1 MSASVSPEPQNDSL
15 AFNLSN
21 HFLIATPTVS
31 GDLFEKSLVY
41 ICQHTADGALGLI
54 VNKTTDIELHDL
66 FDQVKLPLPR
76 LDLRPMLVLEGGP
89 LYTERGFVLHER
101 IRPIEITPPSANA
114 DAQGDGEEGIYA
126 SSILITQANLELTTS
141 TDIMHAIANGGG
153 PQQVLMT
160 LGYASWGGGQL
171 EEEIAENAWLVLQTE
186 KVEEL
191 LFYTDPDAR
200 YAKALQLLGMD
211 EWMLGAGVGHA

>member
-1 MSASVSPEPQNDSL
+1 MSATVSPEPQNDSL

-54 VNKTTDIELHDL
+54 VNKTTDIELQDL

-101 IRPIEITPPSANA
+101 IRPIEITPPSVNA

-126 SSILITQANLELTTS
+126 SSLLITQANLELTTS

-171 EEEIAENAWLVLQTE
+171 EEEIAQNAWLVLQTE

>member
-1 MSASVSPEPQNDSL
+1 MSATVSPEPQNDSL

-21 HFLIATPTVS
+21 HFLIATPTVN

-41 ICQHTADGALGLI
+41 ICQHSADGALGLI
-54 VNKTTDIELHDL
+54 VNKTTDIELQDL

-101 IRPIEITPPSANA
+101 IRPVEITPPSVNA

-126 SSILITQANLELTTS
+126 SSLLITQANLELTTS

-153 PQQVLMT
+153 PEQVLMT

>member
-1 MSASVSPEPQNDSL
+1 MSATASPEPQNDSL

-41 ICQHTADGALGLI
+41 ICQHSADGALGLI
-54 VNKTTDIELHDL
+54 VNKTTDIELQDL
-66 FDQVKLPLPR
+66 FEQVKLPLPR

-171 EEEIAENAWLVLQTE
+171 EEEIAQNAWLVLQTE

-191 LFYTDPDAR
+191 LFYTDPEAR

-211 EWMLGAGVGHA
+211 EWMLSAGAGHA

>member
-1 MSASVSPEPQNDSL
+1 MSATVSPEPQNDSL

-21 HFLIATPTVS
+21 HFLIATPTVN

-41 ICQHTADGALGLI
+41 ICQHSTDGALGLI
-54 VNKTTDIELHDL
+54 VNKTTDIELQDL

-101 IRPIEITPPSANA
+101 IRPIEITPPSVNA

-126 SSILITQANLELTTS
+126 SSLLITQANLELTTS

>member
-1 MSASVSPEPQNDSL
+1 MSATVSPEPQNDSL

-21 HFLIATPTVS
+21 HFLIATPTVN

-41 ICQHTADGALGLI
+41 ICQHSADGALGLI
-54 VNKTTDIELHDL
+54 VNKTTDIELQDL

-101 IRPIEITPPSANA
+101 IRPVEITPPSVNA

-141 TDIMHAIANGGG
+141 TDIMHAIANGGS

>member
-1 MSASVSPEPQNDSL
+1 M
-15 AFNLSN
+15 
-21 HFLIATPTVS
+21 
-31 GDLFEKSLVY
+31 
-41 ICQHTADGALGLI
+41 
-54 VNKTTDIELHDL
+54 
-66 FDQVKLPLPR
+66 
-76 LDLRPMLVLEGGP
+76 
-89 LYTERGFVLHER
+89 
-101 IRPIEITPPSANA
+101 
-114 DAQGDGEEGIYA
+114 
-126 SSILITQANLELTTS
+126 ITQANLELTTS

>member
-1 MSASVSPEPQNDSL
+1 MSATVSPEPQNDSL

-21 HFLIATPTVS
+21 HFLIATPSVN

-41 ICQHTADGALGLI
+41 ICQHSADGALGLI
-54 VNKTTDIELHDL
+54 VNKTTDIELQDL

-101 IRPIEITPPSANA
+101 IRPIEITPPSVNA

-126 SSILITQANLELTTS
+126 SSLLITQANLELTTS

-191 LFYTDPDAR
+191 LFYTDPEAR

>member
-21 HFLIATPTVS
+21 HFLIATPTVN

-41 ICQHTADGALGLI
+41 ICQHSADGALGLI
-54 VNKTTDIELHDL
+54 VNKTTDIELQDL

-101 IRPIEITPPSANA
+101 IRPVEITPPSVNA

-126 SSILITQANLELTTS
+126 SSLLITQANLELTTS

-153 PQQVLMT
+153 PEQVLMT

>member
-1 MSASVSPEPQNDSL
+1 MSATVSPEPQNDSL

-21 HFLIATPTVS
+21 HFLIATPTVN

-41 ICQHTADGALGLI
+41 ICQHSADGALGLI
-54 VNKTTDIELHDL
+54 VNKTTDIELQDL

-89 LYTERGFVLHER
+89 LYTERGFVLPER
-101 IRPIEITPPSANA
+101 IRPIEITPPSVNA
-114 DAQGDGEEGIYA
+114 DAQADGEEGIYA
-126 SSILITQANLELTTS
+126 SSLLITQANLELTTS

>member
-1 MSASVSPEPQNDSL
+1 MSATVSPEPQNDSL

-31 GDLFEKSLVY
+31 GDLFEKSLLY

-54 VNKTTDIELHDL
+54 VNKTTDIELQDL

-101 IRPIEITPPSANA
+101 IRPIEITPPSVNA

-126 SSILITQANLELTTS
+126 SSLLITQANLELTTS

-171 EEEIAENAWLVLQTE
+171 EEEIAQNAWLVLQTE

>member
-1 MSASVSPEPQNDSL
+1 MSATVSPEPQNDSL

-21 HFLIATPTVS
+21 HFLIATPTVN

-41 ICQHTADGALGLI
+41 ICQHSADGALGLI
-54 VNKTTDIELHDL
+54 VNKTTDIELQDL

-101 IRPIEITPPSANA
+101 IRPIEITPPSVNA

-126 SSILITQANLELTTS
+126 SSLLITQANLELTTS

>member
-1 MSASVSPEPQNDSL
+1 MSATVSPEPQNDSL

-54 VNKTTDIELHDL
+54 VNKTTDIELQDL

-126 SSILITQANLELTTS
+126 SSLLITQANLELTTS

-171 EEEIAENAWLVLQTE
+171 EEEIAQNAWLVLQTE

-191 LFYTDPDAR
+191 LFYTDPEAR

>member
-1 MSASVSPEPQNDSL
+1 MSATASPEPQNDSL

-41 ICQHTADGALGLI
+41 ICQHSADGALGLI
-54 VNKTTDIELHDL
+54 VNKTTDIELQDL
-66 FDQVKLPLPR
+66 FEQVKLPLPR

-171 EEEIAENAWLVLQTE
+171 EEEIAQNAWLVLQTE

-191 LFYTDPDAR
+191 LFYTDPEAR

>member
-1 MSASVSPEPQNDSL
+1 MSAPVSPEPQNDSL
-15 AFNLSN
+15 PFNLSN
-21 HFLIATPTVS
+21 HFLIATPSVN
-31 GDLFEKSLVY
+31 GVLFEKSLVY
-41 ICQHTADGALGLI
+41 ICQHSADGALGLI
-54 VNKTTDIELHDL
+54 VNKTTDIELQDL

-101 IRPIEITPPSANA
+101 IRPIEITPPSVNA

-126 SSILITQANLELTTS
+126 SSLLITQANLELTTS
-141 TDIMHAIANGGG
+141 TDVMHAIANGGG

-171 EEEIAENAWLVLQTE
+171 EEEIAGNAWLVLQTE

>member
-1 MSASVSPEPQNDSL
+1 MSATVSPEPQNDSL

-54 VNKTTDIELHDL
+54 VNKTTDIELQDL

-101 IRPIEITPPSANA
+101 IRPIEITPPSVNA

-126 SSILITQANLELTTS
+126 SSLLITQANLELTTS

-153 PQQVLMT
+153 PEQVLMT

>member
-1 MSASVSPEPQNDSL
+1 MSATVSPEPQNDSL

-21 HFLIATPTVS
+21 HFLIATPTVN
-31 GDLFEKSLVY
+31 GDLFEISLVY
-41 ICQHTADGALGLI
+41 ICQHSADGALGLI
-54 VNKTTDIELHDL
+54 VNKTTDIELQDL

-126 SSILITQANLELTTS
+126 SSLLITQANLELTTS

-171 EEEIAENAWLVLQTE
+171 EEEIAQNAWLVLQTE

>member
-1 MSASVSPEPQNDSL
+1 MSATVSPEPQNDSL

-54 VNKTTDIELHDL
+54 VNKTTDIELQDL

-126 SSILITQANLELTTS
+126 SSLLITQANLELTTS

-171 EEEIAENAWLVLQTE
+171 EEEIAQNAWLVLQTE

>member
-1 MSASVSPEPQNDSL
+1 MSATVSPEPQNDSL

-171 EEEIAENAWLVLQTE
+171 EEEIAQNAWLVLQTE

-191 LFYTDPDAR
+191 LFYTDPEAR

>member
-1 MSASVSPEPQNDSL
+1 MSATVSPEPQNDSL

-21 HFLIATPTVS
+21 HFLIATPTVN

-41 ICQHTADGALGLI
+41 ICQHSADGALGLI
-54 VNKTTDIELHDL
+54 VNKTTDIELQDL

-101 IRPIEITPPSANA
+101 IRPIEITPPSVNA

-126 SSILITQANLELTTS
+126 SSLLITQANLELTTS
-141 TDIMHAIANGGG
+141 TDIMHAIANDGG

>member
-1 MSASVSPEPQNDSL
+1 MSATVSPEPQNDTL

-21 HFLIATPTVS
+21 HFLIATPTVN

-41 ICQHTADGALGLI
+41 ICQHTVDGALGLI
-54 VNKTTDIELHDL
+54 VNKTTDIELQDL

-76 LDLRPMLVLEGGP
+76 LDLSPMLVLEGGP

-101 IRPIEITPPSANA
+101 IRPVEITPPSVNA
-114 DAQGDGEEGIYA
+114 GAQADGEEGIY
-126 SSILITQANLELTTS
+126 SSSLLIPQADLELTTS

-171 EEEIAENAWLVLQTE
+171 EEEIAENSWLVLQTE

-191 LFYTDPDAR
+191 LFYTDPEAR

>member
-1 MSASVSPEPQNDSL
+1 MSATVSPEPQNDSL

-21 HFLIATPTVS
+21 HFLIATPTVN

-41 ICQHTADGALGLI
+41 ICQHSADGALGLI
-54 VNKTTDIELHDL
+54 VNKTTDIELQDL

-101 IRPIEITPPSANA
+101 IRPIEITPPSVNA
-114 DAQGDGEEGIYA
+114 DAQADGEEGIYA
-126 SSILITQANLELTTS
+126 SSLLITQANLELTTS

>member
-1 MSASVSPEPQNDSL
+1 MSATVSPEPQNDSPAL
-15 AFNLSN
+15 NLSN
-21 HFLIATPTVS
+21 HFLIATPSVS

-41 ICQHTADGALGLI
+41 ICQHNADGALGLI
-54 VNKTTDIELHDL
+54 VNKTTDIELQDL

-89 LYTERGFVLHER
+89 LYTERCFVLHER
-101 IRPIEITPPSANA
+101 IRPVEITPPSVNA

-171 EEEIAENAWLVLQTE
+171 EEEIAQNAWLVLQTE

-191 LFYTDPDAR
+191 LFYTDPEAR

>member
-1 MSASVSPEPQNDSL
+1 MSATVSPEPQNDSL

-21 HFLIATPTVS
+21 HFLIATPSVN

-41 ICQHTADGALGLI
+41 ICQHSADGALGLI
-54 VNKTTDIELHDL
+54 VNKTTDIELQDL

-101 IRPIEITPPSANA
+101 IRPIEITPPSVNA

-126 SSILITQANLELTTS
+126 SSLLITQANLELTTS